1 MHGRYAYVTDTYAR
15 LREGLDRLALTLSTA
30 AIPVTRVFALPDRS
44 SRILARAAAQL
55 FDVPFADLPEAGV
68 EGRCLVVAYDL
79 DCAASGPVLER
90 LRQHRPGQV
99 LFAHASCWT
108 DPFPFAPDVTT
119 YLYQANVA
127 PWDGGGLMSDPE
139 VQGELDESP
148 EDVLASRII
157 AATGDHES
165 AGSEEHLAS
174 LVAAARRLEGDHA
187 AGLFRA
193 GGQRLRQR
201 IGSPVWS
208 NRFT

>member
-1 MHGRYAYVTDTYAR
+1 
-15 LREGLDRLALTLSTA
+15 
-30 AIPVTRVFALPDRS
+30 
-44 SRILARAAAQL
+44 
-55 FDVPFADLPEAGV
+55 
-68 EGRCLVVAYDL
+68 
-79 DCAASGPVLER
+79 VLER

-127 PWDGGGLMSDPE
+127 PWDGGGLMNDPE
-139 VQGELDESP
+139 VQGEPDESP

-157 AATGDHES
+157 AATGEHES
-165 AGSEEHLAS
+165 AGTEEHLAS

-187 AGLFRA
+187 AGLFRT

-201 IGSPVWS
+201 VGSPVWS